1 MKSKFIRS
9 IATVATSILVSAVLL
24 PTGANATTKSASL
37 DMTSM
42 TMPVISTVQS
52 GDVISLKISGLGS
65 QGVYVSVCR
74 GDVTSATK
82 STLCDPDQS
91 HMAWI
96 TANGGQ
102 GSASGASGGNI
113 TVATTFSTVNCLVDS
128 CSLYVRGDHNNTT
141 AYQLTRKIPLSF
153 KVGGGVRFADSVT
166 GTAGGMTM
174 TPNVPHNLTYAT
186 PIRFSLK
193 STSGLRI
200 TLSSLTPDCSVNGT
214 VVTALAG
221 NTVCAIAATTLGN
234 TRYSPLSVNFPF
246 YTFAKAQTIGIKWP
260 VRTSVKVGQSLVVRV
275 VTSNVKQAVTV
286 ASSTP
291 TICSVTTASDKWTV
305 KMLRAG
311 SCALS
316 AAASADATSSARWNS
331 VQIGKDYLVV
341 S

>member
-1 MKSKFIRS
+1 MKSQLIRS
-9 IATVATSILVSAVLL
+9 LAAMTAIILTSAVLL
-24 PTGANATTKSASL
+24 PSSANATVKSATL

-42 TMPVISTVQS
+42 TMPVIATVQS
-52 GDVISLKISGLGS
+52 GDIVSLKISGLGS

-74 GDVTSATK
+74 SDVTSATK

-102 GSASGASGGNI
+102 GSSSGVTGGNI
-113 TVATTFSTVNCLVDS
+113 TVATTFAGVNCLVDA
-128 CSLYVRGDHNNTT
+128 CSLYVRGDHNNTS
-141 AYQLTRKIPLSF
+141 AFQLTRKIALSF
-153 KVGGGVRFADSVT
+153 KVGGGVRFADAVT
-166 GTAGGMTM
+166 GTAGGITM

-200 TLSSLTPDCSVNGT
+200 TLSSLTPDCSVKGT

-221 NTVCAIAATTLGN
+221 NSVCAIAAKTLGN
-234 TRYSPLSVNFPF
+234 TKYSPLSVNFPF
-246 YTFAKAQTIGIKWP
+246 YTFAKDQTIGIKWP
-260 VRTSVKVGQSLVVRV
+260 VRSSLKVGQSLVVRV
-275 VTSNVKQAVTV
+275 VTSNMKQAVTLTT
-286 ASSTP
+286 STP
-291 TICSVTTASDKWTV
+291 TICSVTSASDKWTL

-311 SCALS
+311 NCALS
-316 AAASADATSSARWNS
+316 AAASADSTSSKRWNS
-331 VQIGKDYLVV
+331 VETGYDYSVV